1 MYLSLNPLLP
11 ACLYIREVLT
21 ILFKVNTSC
30 HLWSLLWFKTSLHH
44 YLFHSM
50 SLPLYSFFPYN
61 QPINILK
68 LSHPKKINPPLSLIS
83 ILATALSFSSKPRS
97 YTQNSLHSLS
107 LFLHLLFSLQLI
119 TIAQDMDEKCLNII
133 YGQIQRTLLLHF
145 MLILCSFI

>member
-1 MYLSLNPLLP
+1 MYLSLNSLLP

-83 ILATALSFSSKPRS
+83 ILATALSHSHQNQGPTLRIVYTHYLYFSIF
-97 YTQNSLHSLS
+97 YVVFNSSPLPK
-107 LFLHLLFSLQLI
+107 
-119 TIAQDMDEKCLNII
+119 TWTRNV
-133 YGQIQRTLLLHF
+133 
-145 MLILCSFI
+145 